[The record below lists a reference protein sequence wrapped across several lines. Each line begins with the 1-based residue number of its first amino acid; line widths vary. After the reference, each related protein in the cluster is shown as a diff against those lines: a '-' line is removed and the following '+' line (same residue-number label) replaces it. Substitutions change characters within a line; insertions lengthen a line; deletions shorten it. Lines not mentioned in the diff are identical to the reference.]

1 MIGLVRR
8 FSTPLLLVLAF
19 VVPYA
24 MYGDST
30 GTIRDK
36 LKSLM
41 GSRAEEPA
49 PIEGIND
56 PEVNRLLVMQQQH
69 ALAGQ
74 SAGAGMPATPTINL
88 EGALRF
94 DISPRWVLDSWPH
107 VSTTRI
113 DGPLDGLRVPL
124 VTGTG
129 PLDVVGSL
137 TYYFDQ
143 HQQVQ
148 RISLDGIVGDDRRVV
163 SVVTQVFQLK
173 PEPTAGTGVF
183 LAKWN
188 GKPTSALLIRR
199 MPVVRAEN
207 PLQKF
212 SFTLE
217 LNRPSNYFGL
227 SSQLK
232 NELQRTQ
239 ATRGGDGEQ
248 GSLF

>member
-1 MIGLVRR
+1 MIGLIRR
-8 FSTPLLLVLAF
+8 FSLPLLLVLAV

-30 GTIRDK
+30 GTLRQKFQSLLGGSTEK
-36 LKSLM
+36 L
-41 GSRAEEPA
+41 E
-49 PIEGIND
+49 PIEGISD
-56 PEVNRLLVMQQQH
+56 PAVSRLLALQQKY
-69 ALAGQ
+69 AASDEKVAAGTRL
-74 SAGAGMPATPTINL
+74 TPTINL
-88 EGALRF
+88 EGVLRF
-94 DISPRWVLDSWPH
+94 DVSPRWVLDSWPR

-143 HQQVQ
+143 YQQVQ
-148 RISLDGIVGDDRRVV
+148 RIALDGVVGDDRQMV
-163 SVVTQVFQLK
+163 SIVTRVFQLQ

-188 GKPTSALLIRR
+188 GKPFSALLIRR
-199 MPVVRAEN
+199 MPVVSADH

-227 SSQLK
+227 SPQLQ
-232 NELQRTQ
+232 NELQRTH
-239 ATRGGDGEQ
+239 ATRAGL
-248 GSLF
+248 GSVY

>member
-1 MIGLVRR
+1 MTELIRK
-8 FSTPLLLVLAF
+8 FATPLLLVLAF

-24 MYGDST
+24 MFGDST
-30 GTIRDK
+30 GPLREKIQ
-36 LKSLM
+36 SLLA
-41 GSRAEEPA
+41 SDVAEMPQIDGIMDPA
-49 PIEGIND
+49 
-56 PEVNRLLVMQQQH
+56 VNRLLAQQQQY
-69 ALAGQ
+69 APAGQ
-74 SAGAGMPATPTINL
+74 AAAGTRLTPTINL
-88 EGALRF
+88 EGVLRF
-94 DISPRWVLDSWPH
+94 DVSPRWVLDSWPR

-129 PLDVVGSL
+129 PTDVVGSL

-148 RISLDGIVGDDRRVV
+148 RIALDGIVGDERAVV
-163 SVVTQVFQLK
+163 AVVTRIFQLQ
-173 PEPTAGTGVF
+173 PEPAAGTGVF

-188 GKPTSALLIRR
+188 GQPTSALLIHR
-199 MPVVRAEN
+199 MPVVSAEH

-227 SSQLK
+227 SRQLQ
-232 NELQRTQ
+232 NELQRTH
-239 ATRGGDGEQ
+239 AGKRGQD
-248 GSLF
+248 SF